1 VQLVFANRLEG
12 MASTGRLGQAVLSGL
27 HIVLADDHKAMLE
40 RVKGLL
46 NSQSA
51 VVDAV
56 DNGQALVDLTRESN
70 PDVVIVDIE
79 MPGIN
84 GIEAVRQ
91 IKKSGSTAKVVFLT
105 VHEDPDMVPLCFEAG
120 ALGFVVKSR
129 LASDLIPAIQLVLSN
144 HTFVSPTL
152 PWFSKS

>member
-1 VQLVFANRLEG
+1 
-12 MASTGRLGQAVLSGL
+12 MLSGL

-46 NSQSA
+46 KSQFADVEA
-51 VVDAV
+51 VE
-56 DNGQALVDLTRESN
+56 NGQALVDLTRSSN

-91 IKKSGSTAKVVFLT
+91 IRKSGSTAKIVFLT

-120 ALGFVVKSR
+120 AMAFVVKSR
-129 LASDLIPAIQLVLSN
+129 LASDLIPAIQLALTD

-152 PWFSKS
+152 PWFNR